1 MEDEQELEFQSY
13 GVLPSA
19 ARRVLESIG
28 NGLEESFSAELTS
41 TWSTNQTQNALPF
54 WYFPQLF
61 DLAFHSLVDW
71 HMDHSPVLPA
81 WVRSPAYPAEHQ
93 QGSSQPTLTVPPH

>member
-19 ARRVLESIG
+19 ARRVLEIDWRNLSLQSSPSLG
-28 NGLEESFSAELTS
+28 Q
-41 TWSTNQTQNALPF
+41 QTKHKNALPF

-93 QGSSQPTLTVPPH
+93 QGSSQPTLTAPPH